1 MEGKGPY
8 RIYDPGGRIPDHATY
23 TAFQRLLNENAAL
36 KEKMEGIRS
45 IGELLEESQNEASK
59 LRQKVDALVKD
70 NELLRSSSPLD
81 PQSSSSALQP
91 PTFLPLGAGQGQTRD
106 LFEAQIANMNNGES
120 VTTPKSNQKTPPS
133 GASSE
138 FEILNGYENTKT
150 PETRKSDPAPTLQRE
165 DDTLQ
170 LHLQR
175 LESSLNMF
183 AADPDKDRLLTHLSR
198 MALDFNRL
206 ANKVNKNELRTS
218 VLQTLCEQLRKENE
232 DLRLKLEADWVQRS
246 KTEQILRYENLELKK
261 LMLHSDRAAVRS
273 PQTGGGADLPAGDDT
288 AKVENAGHQQAAKLL
303 EKPAGK
309 DPSVSLLKKV
319 KVLEHQRTELLEVN
333 KQWDQQFRSMKLQ
346 YEEKIT
352 SLRQKLSQALK
363 SESEQE
369 AERDRKQRDF
379 DRKLLLA
386 RDKIE
391 NKESQIQK
399 LESEMRELKQK
410 SKFVQDQLGSISK
423 QREYQER
430 EISRLNKALEE
441 ALKMQGAAPRSPSF
455 TTSAEDTG
463 SSRHQELMTQ
473 NDILKQQVQIFEED
487 FQKER
492 RDRERMN
499 EEKEELKKQTTQ
511 LQVQLS
517 QINTQ
522 LHSCQEDLQREKEH
536 TREALRQQ
544 ALGERYVLDP
554 HLGPLCPPYQYPYSP
569 PGVMYPGFEDWPIR
583 YPPAAVPPEHT
594 QIQDLPNI
602 PPPAYQWR
610 VPNVHSRTQNPKGG
624 EMLRPKKKETGY

>member
-45 IGELLEESQNEASK
+45 I
-59 LRQKVDALVKD
+59 
-70 NELLRSSSPLD
+70 
-81 PQSSSSALQP
+81 
-91 PTFLPLGAGQGQTRD
+91 GQGQTRD

-544 ALGERYVLDP
+544 VTPVCDVVYVPALLV
-554 HLGPLCPPYQYPYSP
+554 C
-569 PGVMYPGFEDWPIR
+569 
-583 YPPAAVPPEHT
+583 
-594 QIQDLPNI
+594 
-602 PPPAYQWR
+602 
-610 VPNVHSRTQNPKGG
+610 
-624 EMLRPKKKETGY
+624 